1 MKKAR
6 RKTAATAAAPIV
18 GAQEFRDSVY
28 TTVQEWSIWAVEAPI
43 DAVASTLV
51 ELTGGEIWSKDILD
65 KPRAPNGADVAKM
78 IPIVSVGG
86 GSWVVGYR
94 TVGFYMHKEALIA
107 NEQAAKL
114 SRRLKTRAVAY
125 HREDISGW
133 TDYELFE
140 SGRSAG
146 KFGGDIDI
154 PDDFPDQA
162 FQELGLVVPA
172 CALAAPPPPG
182 LNMVVH
188 PTLAKYKDKV
198 GLSLSAP
205 SKTVVD
211 RAYVIYESDLS
222 RSRAVRKGGGSAGP
236 RGGAGLTRRR
246 T

>member
-6 RKTAATAAAPIV
+6 GKTAATATAPIV
-18 GAQEFRDSVY
+18 GAQEFRRSVY
-28 TTVQEWSIWAVEAPI
+28 TTVPEWSVWAVEAPI
-43 DAVASTLV
+43 DAVAAALV
-51 ELTGGEIWSKDILD
+51 ELTGGEVWSKDILD
-65 KPRAPNGADVAKM
+65 KPRAANGADVGKM
-78 IPIVSVGG
+78 IPIVSVKG

-94 TVGFYMHKEALIA
+94 TVGFFMSKEADMA

-146 KFGGDIDI
+146 ESGGDDV

-172 CALAAPPPPG
+172 CVWAEHKGKIELSVSALS
-182 LNMVVH
+182 
-188 PTLAKYKDKV
+188 KKV
-198 GLSLSAP
+198 L
-205 SKTVVD
+205 D
-211 RAYVIYESDLS
+211 RAYMIYEADPGH
-222 RSRAVRKGGGSAGP
+222 RRAVRKGGG
-236 RGGAGLTRRR
+236 GAGRRGEDGRTR
-246 T
+246 